1 MGEFKVTK
9 LQFRSVIYM
18 FNLKRE
24 KVKKN
29 IFLTLSIISAFIF
42 IVGVMCT
49 IMGEDSPVKFII
61 NKKRSKERFLS
72 RNYLLFNLTHPA
84 LLPISCTFSIALL
97 KSKYIS
103 FKADLCH
110 FLLCKAKFAN
120 SNSYFALFAF
130 FFTL

>member
-49 IMGEDSPVKFII
+49 IMGEDSPIKLVVPPVLVYFV
-61 NKKRSKERFLS
+61 
-72 RNYLLFNLTHPA
+72 
-84 LLPISCTFSIALL
+84 TFSLYRN
-97 KSKYIS
+97 SK
-103 FKADLCH
+103 KAIEENT
-110 FLLCKAKFAN
+110 K
-120 SNSYFALFAF
+120 
-130 FFTL
+130 